1 MPPFRIVFLAG
12 CTATLL
18 GSGWLAYS
26 VVWGED
32 AQTRAAIGSVRAGSG
47 GNGFGNSS
55 VK

>member
-1 MPPFRIVFLAG
+1 MNPFRIVFLAG

-26 VVWGED
+26 GVWGED
-32 AQTRAAIGSVRAGSG
+32 AQARAAINSVRAGSG
-47 GNGFGNSS
+47 GNSFGNSS

>member
-1 MPPFRIVFLAG
+1 MTAFRLVFLAG

-26 VVWGED
+26 GTWGED

-47 GNGFGNSS
+47 GNSFGNSS

>member
-1 MPPFRIVFLAG
+1 MPPFRLVFLAG

-26 VVWGED
+26 GVWGED
-32 AQTRAAIGSVRAGSG
+32 VQARAAIGSVRTGSG
-47 GNGFGNSS
+47 GNSFGNSS